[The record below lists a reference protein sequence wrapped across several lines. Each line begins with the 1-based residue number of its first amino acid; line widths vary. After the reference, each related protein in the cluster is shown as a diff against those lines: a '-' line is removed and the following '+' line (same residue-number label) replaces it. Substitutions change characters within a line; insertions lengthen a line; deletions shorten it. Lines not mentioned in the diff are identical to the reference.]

1 LKLLKLE
8 LGIFKV
14 NCYILSLDNINVL
27 IDPGAGFLSI
37 KKNLEKSCIKP
48 DFILNTH
55 GHYDHI
61 GAVSDIVSYYKIP
74 FYIHELEEQIIT
86 DSLKNCSSFF
96 SENGLSLKTY
106 NLIKEDSYDYFLSLG
121 IEIINVPGHT
131 PGSIMIRVEDVL
143 FTGDLL
149 FKGSIGR
156 TDLPGGS
163 MVEIKKSLAKLK
175 KMDCRLRIYPGHG
188 QESTLEYEL
197 KTNYYLGDGFLK
209 TSIDMDNKVD
219 SGMDN

>member
-1 LKLLKLE
+1 MRLLKLE

-14 NCYILSLDNINVL
+14 NCYILSLDNVNVI
-27 IDPGAGFLSI
+27 IDPGAEFMVI
-37 KKNLEKSCIKP
+37 KKNLEKSNIKP

-61 GAVSDIVSYYKIP
+61 GAVNDIISYYDIP

-86 DSLKNCSSFF
+86 DPLKNCSSFF
-96 SENGLSLKTY
+96 GENELSLKTY
-106 NLIKEDSYDYFLSLG
+106 NLVKEEDYNHFLSMG
-121 IEIINVPGHT
+121 IKIINVPGHT
-131 PGSIMIRVEDVL
+131 PGSIMLKVEDTL

-149 FKGSIGR
+149 FKGSAGR

-163 MVEIKKSLAKLK
+163 IIQIKKSLAKLK
-175 KMDCRLRIYPGHG
+175 NMDYRLKIYPGHG

-197 KTNYYLGDGFLK
+197 RTNYYLGDDFLK
-209 TSIDMDNKVD
+209 AGSGVDDEIDV
-219 SGMDN
+219 

>member
-1 LKLLKLE
+1 MRLLKLE

-14 NCYILSLDNINVL
+14 NCYILSLDNVNVI
-27 IDPGAGFLSI
+27 IDPGAEFMVI
-37 KKNLEKSCIKP
+37 KKNLEKSGIKP

-61 GAVSDIVSYYKIP
+61 GAVNDIISYYDIP

-86 DSLKNCSSFF
+86 DPLKNCSSFF
-96 SENGLSLKTY
+96 GENELSLKTY
-106 NLIKEDSYDYFLSLG
+106 NLIKEEDYNRFLSLG

-131 PGSIMIRVEDVL
+131 PGSIMLKVEDTL

-149 FKGSIGR
+149 FKGSAGR

-163 MVEIKKSLAKLK
+163 IIQIKKSLAKLK
-175 KMDCRLRIYPGHG
+175 NMDYRLKIYPGHG

-197 KTNYYLGDGFLK
+197 RTNYYLGDDFLK
-209 TSIDMDNKVD
+209 AGSGVDDEIDV
-219 SGMDN
+219 

>member
-1 LKLLKLE
+1 MRLLKLE

-14 NCYILSLDNINVL
+14 NCYILSLDNVNVI
-27 IDPGAGFLSI
+27 IDPGAEFMVI
-37 KKNLEKSCIKP
+37 KKNLEKSNIKP

-61 GAVSDIVSYYKIP
+61 GAVNDIISYYDIP

-86 DSLKNCSSFF
+86 DPLKNCSSFF
-96 SENGLSLKTY
+96 GENELSLKTY
-106 NLIKEDSYDYFLSLG
+106 NLIKEEDYNRFLSLG

-131 PGSIMIRVEDVL
+131 PGSIMLKVEDTL

-149 FKGSIGR
+149 FKGSAGR

-163 MVEIKKSLAKLK
+163 IIQIKKSLAKLK
-175 KMDCRLRIYPGHG
+175 NMDYRLKIYPGHG

-197 KTNYYLGDGFLK
+197 RTNYYLGDDFLK
-209 TSIDMDNKVD
+209 AGSGVDDEIDV
-219 SGMDN
+219 

>member
-1 LKLLKLE
+1 MRLLKLE
-8 LGIFKV
+8 LGILKV
-14 NCYILSLDNINVL
+14 NCYILSLDNVNVI
-27 IDPGAGFLSI
+27 IDPGAEFMVI
-37 KKNLEKSCIKP
+37 KKNLEKSGIKP

-61 GAVSDIVSYYKIP
+61 GAVNDIISYYDIP

-86 DSLKNCSSFF
+86 DPLKNCSSFF
-96 SENGLSLKTY
+96 GENELSLKTY
-106 NLIKEDSYDYFLSLG
+106 NLIKEEDYNRFLSLG

-131 PGSIMIRVEDVL
+131 PGSIMLKVEDTL

-149 FKGSIGR
+149 FKGSAGR

-163 MVEIKKSLAKLK
+163 IIQIKKSLAKLK
-175 KMDCRLRIYPGHG
+175 NMDYRLKIYPGHG

-197 KTNYYLGDGFLK
+197 RTNYYLGDDFLK
-209 TSIDMDNKVD
+209 AGSGVDDEIDV
-219 SGMDN
+219 

>member
-1 LKLLKLE
+1 MKLLKLE

-14 NCYILSLDNINVL
+14 NCYILSLDSANIL
-27 IDPGAGFLSI
+27 IDPGADFRII
-37 KKNLEKSCIKP
+37 KKNLERSGIKP

-86 DSLKNCSSFF
+86 DPQKNYSSFF
-96 SENGLSLKTY
+96 GENELSLKTY
-106 NLIKEDSYDYFLSLG
+106 NLIKNGDYDYFSGKG

-131 PGSIMIRVEDVL
+131 PGSIMLRAGDTL

-149 FKGSIGR
+149 FKGAIGR
-156 TDLPGGS
+156 VDLPGGDITQ
-163 MVEIKKSLAKLK
+163 IKESLARVK
-175 KMDCRLRIYPGHG
+175 KMNGRLKIYPGHG
-188 QESTLEYEL
+188 QASTLEYEM
-197 KTNYYLGDGFLK
+197 KTNYYLRNDF
-209 TSIDMDNKVD
+209 
-219 SGMDN
+219 

>member
-1 LKLLKLE
+1 LRLLKLE

-14 NCYILSLDNINVL
+14 NCYILSLDNVNVI
-27 IDPGAGFLSI
+27 IDPGAEFMVI
-37 KKNLEKSCIKP
+37 KKNLEKSNIKP

-61 GAVSDIVSYYKIP
+61 GAVNDIISYYDIP

-86 DSLKNCSSFF
+86 DPLKNCSSFF
-96 SENGLSLKTY
+96 GENELSLKTY
-106 NLIKEDSYDYFLSLG
+106 NLVKEEDYNHFLSMG
-121 IEIINVPGHT
+121 IKIINVPGHT
-131 PGSIMIRVEDVL
+131 PGSIMLKVEDTL

-149 FKGSIGR
+149 FKGSAGR

-163 MVEIKKSLAKLK
+163 IIQIKKSLAKLK
-175 KMDCRLRIYPGHG
+175 NMDYRLKIYPGHG

-197 KTNYYLGDGFLK
+197 RTNYYLGDDFLK
-209 TSIDMDNKVD
+209 AGSGVDDEIDV
-219 SGMDN
+219 

>member
-1 LKLLKLE
+1 MRLLKLE

-14 NCYILSLDNINVL
+14 NCYILSLDNVNVI
-27 IDPGAGFLSI
+27 IDPGAEFMVI
-37 KKNLEKSCIKP
+37 KKNLEKSNIKP

-61 GAVSDIVSYYKIP
+61 GAVNDIISYYDIP

-86 DSLKNCSSFF
+86 DPLKNCSSFF
-96 SENGLSLKTY
+96 GENELSLKTY
-106 NLIKEDSYDYFLSLG
+106 NLIKEEDYNRFLSLG

-131 PGSIMIRVEDVL
+131 PGSIMLKVEDTL

-149 FKGSIGR
+149 FKGSAGR

-163 MVEIKKSLAKLK
+163 IIQIKKSLAKLK
-175 KMDCRLRIYPGHG
+175 KMDYRLKIYPGHG

-197 KTNYYLGDGFLK
+197 RTNYYLGDDFLK
-209 TSIDMDNKVD
+209 AGSGVDDEIDV
-219 SGMDN
+219 